1 MIAHG
6 LWVMELSYSAVAC
19 GPQSFLPIQTVPCRR
34 NIAFSALYFNSLTLS
49 LIPCPSL
56 STMIFLTLFCIS
68 SLPTTLF
75 YGKTSNWTTMPNSS
89 VSIVA
94 FIFCSAKSGNAI
106 IGTPFKIL
114 SSVEFHP
121 QRDINAP
128 IERWLKMSTC
138 ETQSEITNPTFWIL
152 DMRCSL

>member
-1 MIAHG
+1 MTNDTPYLILILRSMIAHG

-34 NIAFSALYFNSLTLS
+34 NIAFSALYFSSLTLS

-75 YGKTSNWTTMPNSS
+75 YDKTSNWTTMPNSS

-106 IGTPFKIL
+106 IGHHSKYSPVLNSI
-114 SSVEFHP
+114 H
-121 QRDINAP
+121 N
-128 IERWLKMSTC
+128 
-138 ETQSEITNPTFWIL
+138 EI
-152 DMRCSL
+152 